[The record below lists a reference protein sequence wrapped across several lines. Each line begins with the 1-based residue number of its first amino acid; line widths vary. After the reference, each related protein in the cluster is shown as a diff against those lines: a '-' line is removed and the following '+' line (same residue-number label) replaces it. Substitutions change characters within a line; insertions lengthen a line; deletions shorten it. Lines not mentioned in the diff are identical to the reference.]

1 MLKIRLQRNEFLFI
15 HANFFT
21 KKALFIAHLPCNCAI
36 NELFWRSK
44 RVNELTSKQV
54 GEQTSERVNKLISSL
69 VYLFTRSLVYSSS
82 HYILRGYVSI
92 DYDSTDN
99 TAALCGLSLRAKRRS
114 DV

>member
-21 KKALFIAHLPCNCAI
+21 KKALFIAHLPCNCAT
-36 NELFWRSK
+36 NELFWR
-44 RVNELTSKQV
+44 SKQV
-54 GEQTSERVNKLISSL
+54 GEQTSERVDKLISSL

-92 DYDSTDN
+92 GYDSTDN
-99 TAALCGLSLRAKRRS
+99 TVALCGLSLRAKRRS